1 MSNTDIQ
8 QLNAAIAEEFEL
20 EVEQITLDAPI
31 KETLSL
37 DSLSL
42 LDLITV
48 VSDITGI
55 KLKGPEVSQIK
66 TFEELYAFIDKQL
79 AK

>member
-1 MSNTDIQ
+1 MSM
-8 QLNAAIAEEFEL
+8 LNIKELNEAIAEEFEI
-20 EVEQITLDAPI
+20 EADQITTELPL

-42 LDLITV
+42 LDLISV
-48 VSDITGI
+48 VSDMTGL

-66 TFEELYAFIDKQL
+66 TFGELYAFIEKNL
-79 AK
+79 VK

>member
-8 QLNAAIAEEFEL
+8 ELNAAIAEEFEL
-20 EVEQITLDAPI
+20 EVEQITPEAPI

-48 VSDITGI
+48 VSDVTGI
-55 KLKGPEVSQIK
+55 KLNGPDVSKIK
-66 TFEELYAFIDKQL
+66 TFAELYAFIDKQP